1 MMTRGGEIR
10 EVGRIARGL
19 GDKETDVQVRAI
31 VDTSFSDDQH
41 HITRLKAELI
51 SSADSSREL
60 ADRNIRGTITCT
72 QFIGPVYTKTQSNGY
87 HVVCLEPWPDSP
99 QTCAVV
105 PPSELPLMRDLIAEV
120 FSERMKGP
128 LLIDTLTNKDGLNQ
142 ESGTRAK

>member
-1 MMTRGGEIR
+1 MMTRGGETR

-19 GDKETDVQVRAI
+19 GFKETDAQVRAI
-31 VDTSFSDDQH
+31 VDTSFPDDLH

-60 ADRNIRGTITCT
+60 PDRTIRGTITCT

-99 QTCAVV
+99 QTYAEVH
-105 PPSELPLMRDLIAEV
+105 PAELPLMRDLIAEV
-120 FSERMKGP
+120 FAERMKGP
-128 LLIDTLTNKDGLNQ
+128 LLIDAMTKKYGLNQ
-142 ESGTRAK
+142 ESETRAQ